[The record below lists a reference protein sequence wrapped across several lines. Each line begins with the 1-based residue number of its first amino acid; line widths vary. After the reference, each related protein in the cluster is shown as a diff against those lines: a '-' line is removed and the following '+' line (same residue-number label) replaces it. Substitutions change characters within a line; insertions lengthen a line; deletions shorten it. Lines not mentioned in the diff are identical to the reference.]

1 MGMKRSL
8 GTLLAG
14 ATMVAVAACG
24 SQSSSTATSGP
35 AGSSSSPSN
44 DPNLTID
51 ATTIALLSQT
61 GGRGQQSSSATPLS
75 TPADIASFTAGMAPA
90 LAHRITKA
98 VAKATPPDGTQLAGA
113 VVAIGCDVPPG
124 VDVIRGADR
133 PQIIAKEVASPR
145 VECLA
150 PVTTVAIV
158 AIPNA

>member
-1 MGMKRSL
+1 MKRSL

-14 ATMVAVAACG
+14 ATLVAVAACG

-35 AGSSSSPSN
+35 AGQPSSPSS

-75 TPADIASFTAGMAPA
+75 TPAQISAFTAGMAEP
-90 LAHRITKA
+90 LVHRITRTLA
-98 VAKATPPDGTQLAGA
+98 SASPPDGTQLAGA
-113 VVAIGCDVPPG
+113 VVSIGCDVPPG
-124 VDVIRGADR
+124 VDVVRGVDQ
-133 PQIIAKEVASPR
+133 PQIIAREVASPHP
-145 VECLA
+145 ECLA

>member
-1 MGMKRSL
+1 MKRSL
-8 GTLLAG
+8 GTLMAA
-14 ATMVAVAACG
+14 ATLVAVAACG

-35 AGSSSSPSN
+35 AGSPSN

-61 GGRGQQSSSATPLS
+61 GGRGQQNSSATPLS
-75 TPADIASFTAGMAPA
+75 TPAQISAFTAGMAPP
-90 LAHRITKA
+90 LVHRITKA
-98 VAKATPPDGTQLAGA
+98 LATASPPDGTQLAGA

-124 VDVIRGADR
+124 VDVVRGADQ
-133 PQIIAKEVASPR
+133 PQIIAKEVASPHE
-145 VECLA
+145 ECLA